1 LGETQPTGGS
11 FLEEKFRE
19 GGRYLKL
26 VLDGERRLRGAV
38 AIGFPELM
46 EKLELL
52 FREGSP
58 VPQNFL
64 AHL

>member
-19 GGRYLKL
+19 ESRYLKL

-52 FREGSP
+52 FHEGTT
-58 VPQNFL
+58 VPKAFL
-64 AHL
+64 GRF